1 MSEASMNLCFEPAT
15 EVDIIP
21 LTTVMVRAFDDDSQ
35 RFLGTSKDHPSG
47 YETGE
52 WLRDWLSKGIVYKI
66 LKDEDVIGGFII
78 IVNFPK
84 ENWNYLGSIFVDLPY
99 QNQGI
104 GSRTLQFIEHT
115 FPAQEWQTMTQAWAL
130 RNHHFY
136 EKNGYT
142 KVKEFYDEKQDHAVY
157 VYQKEMQ

>member
-1 MSEASMNLCFEPAT
+1 MPKPSTNLRFEPAT
-15 EVDIIP
+15 ETDVMP
-21 LTTVMVRAFDDDSQ
+21 LTVVMVRAFDDDSQ
-35 RFLGTSKDHPSG
+35 RYRGTPEPHPPG

-66 LKDEDVIGGFII
+66 VKDEDIIGGFII
-78 IVNFPK
+78 IANLPK
-84 ENWNYLGSIFVDLPY
+84 ENWNHLASVFVDLPY
-99 QNQGI
+99 QNQAI

-115 FPAQEWQTMTQAWAL
+115 SPARRWQTMTQAWAL

-142 KVKEFYDEKQDHAVY
+142 KVKEFYGEQRDHVVY
-157 VYQKEMQ
+157 VYQKEMP